1 MRFLLTSTYANVA
14 EQLPLMISGNLEDIE
29 VAFIATAADVYEDK
43 SFVDV
48 DRNKLI
54 EQGFKIREVTLS
66 NYEQIKSDVEG
77 CEVIFVAGG
86 NTFYLLQESIKSS
99 FDLVLK
105 GLADRNKI
113 YVGSSAGAV
122 LVGPDISLV
131 GSFDDPSKAPE
142 LKDYTGLHL
151 IDFVVLPHYGKP
163 KYEERYQDIIKRAT
177 VKGVKTKLLRDDEYV
192 VV

>member
-1 MRFLLTSTYANVA
+1 MRFLLASIYTNVA
-14 EQLPLMISGNLEDIE
+14 ERLPLMISGNTEDIE

-43 SFVDV
+43 TFVDV

-54 EQGFKIREVTLS
+54 DQGFKVREVTLS
-66 NYEQIKSDVEG
+66 NYEQIISDVEG

-86 NTFYLLQESIKSS
+86 NTFYLLQESIKSG

-105 GLADRNKI
+105 KLADSNKI

-131 GSFDDPSKAPE
+131 DSFDDPSKAPA
-142 LKDYTGLHL
+142 LKDYTGLNL

-163 KYEERYQDIIKRAT
+163 KYEERYQDILKRALA
-177 VKGVKTKLLRDDEYV
+177 KGVKTKLLTDNEYV
-192 VV
+192 LV